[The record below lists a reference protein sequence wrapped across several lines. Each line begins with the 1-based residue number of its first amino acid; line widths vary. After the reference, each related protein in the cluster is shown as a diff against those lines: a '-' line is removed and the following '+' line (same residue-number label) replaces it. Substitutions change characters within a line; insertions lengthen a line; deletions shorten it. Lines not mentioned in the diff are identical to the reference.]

1 MQLLVRKLD
10 PNAKLPT
17 RAHDSDAGFDLYSP
31 ITVTIGVG
39 ATVNIPTGLAIAL
52 PEQTV
57 GLIYPRSS
65 LGTRHGIVLSNTVGV
80 IDSGYRGQVMLVL
93 TNNGDKPYTIN
104 ARDRVAQMIVTPYL
118 APDVVEVDALPDSDR
133 GTGGFGSTGQ

>member
-104 ARDRVAQMIVTPYL
+104 ARDRVAQMIVTPYY
-118 APDVVEVDALPDSDR
+118 APDVVEVDELDATDR
-133 GTGGFGSTGQ
+133 GGGGFGSTGQ